1 MDDEKVGSK
10 EAETAFLGSLMLAPD
25 RMRDVAGIL
34 TPEMFTS
41 TVKGKIYE
49 SLREM
54 SKEGITFDVVCLAD
68 RLKQKGMLEYAG
80 GFSGLAG
87 MMEISSS
94 AGILDYAHIIR
105 REHFTKE
112 LILKA
117 KEIQDEAAKNGNGQ
131 MAGVIGDTIKL
142 IRELSTQAN
151 PMDTSLKGV
160 VRVTTERITNKV
172 DLLPIG
178 HRRMDDYM
186 GGLLRREPVIIA
198 GRTSN
203 LKTTFAADRI
213 PFWIAQ
219 GLKVQVFSLEVPSDM
234 YFRKIVCQMGR
245 FDATALRKYA
255 LSKDQLEK
263 FILKCNEI
271 YANYDG
277 KLSILDSKDGVKN
290 MANIDRA
297 VRSFKPDIFIVDYVT
312 LIHTEHP
319 QYRRM
324 EIGENIE
331 ALKELGIEMD
341 AIPIFICQIN
351 RQAVT
356 RKDGE
361 EPYPKL
367 EDLKETGEFEE
378 KATEALL
385 LYYKYSITKD
395 PKDAHRVR
403 VELAKSRYGPLGVVH
418 LWYQPMYCE
427 LLDLGIDKFDEKGKA
442 IG

>member
-1 MDDEKVGSK
+1 VDDQVIGSK
-10 EAETAFLGSLMLAPD
+10 EAETAFLGSLMINPE
-25 RMRDVAGIL
+25 RMRDVIGIL

-41 TVKGKIYE
+41 TVKEKIFE
-49 SLREM
+49 SMKEM
-54 SKEGITFDVVCLAD
+54 SREGITFDTVCLAD
-68 RLKQKGMLEYAG
+68 RLKQKGMLEHAG
-80 GFSGLAG
+80 GFVGLS
-87 MMEISSS
+87 MMMDLSSS
-94 AGILDYAHIIR
+94 AGILDYAHIVR
-105 REHFTKE
+105 RDYFTRQ

-117 KEIQDEAAKNGNGQ
+117 KEIQDEAAKNGDGK
-131 MAGVIGDTIKL
+131 MAGVIGETIKL

-151 PMDTSLKGV
+151 PVDTSLKGV
-160 VRVTTERITNKV
+160 VRVTTERITAKV

-178 HRRMDDYM
+178 HRRMDEWM
-186 GGLLRREPVIIA
+186 GGLLRREPVIVA

-203 LKTTFAADRI
+203 LKTTFVADRI

-245 FDATALRKYA
+245 IDATALRRYA
-255 LSKDQLEK
+255 LTKDQLEK

-271 YANYDG
+271 YSNFDG
-277 KLSILDSKDGVKN
+277 KLSILDFKDGMKSMN
-290 MANIDRA
+290 NIDRA

-319 QYRRM
+319 QYRRL

-331 ALKELGIEMD
+331 ALKELGIDMD
-341 AIPIFICQIN
+341 AVPIFVCQIN
-351 RQAVT
+351 RGAVT

-361 EPYPKL
+361 EPFPKL

-395 PKDAHRVR
+395 KKDVHRVR
-403 VELAKSRYGPLGVVH
+403 VELAKSRYGPLGVLNLFH
-418 LWYQPMYCE
+418 QPMYCE
-427 LLDLGIDKFDEKGKA
+427 LLDLGIEKFDEKGQA